1 MSFPTRRQKI
11 AIIGLFLVLTMAR
24 MPTLIEESLWFNIG
38 FLVGQAVAVAVVVWG
53 VGRLKAAVS
62 D

>member
-1 MSFPTRRQKI
+1 MSFPTRGQKI

-24 MPTLIEESLWFNIG
+24 MPTLIEESLLFNIG
-38 FLVGQAVAVAVVVWG
+38 FLLGQAVVVTVVVWA
-53 VGRLKAAVS
+53 VGKLKATVS